1 MPFIETQ
8 DAIRLFYKDWGSA
21 SAKPV
26 VFIHGW
32 PLNADMW
39 EYQMTPLARQGLRT
53 IAYDRRGFGRSDQPL
68 GPYDYDAFADDLKA
82 VLDALDLHDVTLVGF
97 SMGGG
102 EIARYLSRH
111 AGARVGRVALVSTVV
126 PFLLKT
132 PDHPE
137 GVDRGVFD
145 QMVGGLEDDRPQF
158 LADFGKQFFGAGL
171 LGSPVSAG
179 IMQWTMAMALQASPV
194 ATIDCVRAFSETDF
208 RRDLAAFKVP
218 TLIIHG
224 TGDKTVPAAITGD
237 AAAAALPH
245 ALHLHYDNA
254 PHGLF
259 ITDKDRLTEDLARF
273 IRGA

>member
-1 MPFIETQ
+1 MPHITTT
-8 DAIRLFYKDWGSA
+8 DGTSLFYKDWGSA
-21 SAKPV
+21 SASPV

-68 GPYDYDAFADDLKA
+68 GPYDYDVFADDLKA
-82 VLDALDLHDVTLVGF
+82 VLDGLDLRNVTLVGF

-111 AGARVGRVALVSTVV
+111 AAARVVKVALVSTVV

-145 QMVGGLEDDRPQF
+145 QMVGSLEDDRPQF
-158 LADFGKQFFGAGL
+158 LTDFGKLFFGAGL

-179 IMQWTMAMALQASPV
+179 IMQWTLYMALQASPV

-208 RRDLAAFKVP
+208 RGDLPFFKVP

-224 TGDKTVPAAITGD
+224 TGDKTVPAGITGD
-237 AAAAALPH
+237 AAAAALPE
-245 ALHLHYDNA
+245 ATHLHYANA

-259 ITDKDRLTEDLARF
+259 ITDKDRLTEDLSRF
-273 IRGA
+273 IRS